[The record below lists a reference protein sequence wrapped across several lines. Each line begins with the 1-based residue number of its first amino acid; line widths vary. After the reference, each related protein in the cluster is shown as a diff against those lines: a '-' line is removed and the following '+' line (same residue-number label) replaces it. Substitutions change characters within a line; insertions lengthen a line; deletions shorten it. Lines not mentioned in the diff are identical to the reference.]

1 MTVDAAGGDLPPFTA
16 RTCGV
21 LPLEL
26 DAVPAGVEGTDLE
39 LTWTATDPGSRIR
52 ARFASDYA
60 HRLTPEVVECD
71 APDTGRLVVPAPLLD
86 AVMNG
91 TWSCGSCIVYHQV
104 TRYRSTRV
112 QAGATPVDVEVAATV
127 PLPL

>member
-1 MTVDAAGGDLPPFTA
+1 MLVRAAMASMLA
-16 RTCGV
+16 
-21 LPLEL
+21 PLKPREANS
-26 DAVPAGVEGTDLE
+26 AVAA
-39 LTWTATDPGSRIR
+39 ATIR